1 MDKKDTNIVGTRIG
15 LYDVLYECDFKSND
29 GHRMFH
35 VKCSECGWESNV
47 QMHRIKMLSKK
58 CKHINLAGQYSTDKA
73 KIIWNNKRIFKI
85 YQGMIQRCYNPNN
98 KNFKDYGEKGIGICK
113 EWLNNP
119 KSFEDWAISHGYKD
133 DLTIDRINSNKNY
146 CPDNCQW
153 ITLEENSRRA
163 SANFIEV
170 DGKTLSGTQWAETLN
185 FGQNTINKLI
195 RKYPLNKVKELIRR
209 RIKDPDKIRSYPK
222 QSWMSVY
229 GID

>member
-47 QMHRIKMLSKK
+47 QMHQIKMLSKK

-98 KNFKDYGEKGIGICK
+98 KNFTDYGGKGIGIC
-113 EWLNNP
+113 EDWLNNP
-119 KSFEDWAISHGYKD
+119 KSFEDWAISHGYEN
-133 DLTIDRINSNKNY
+133 DLTIDRIDSNKNY

-163 SANFIEV
+163 NANFIEV
-170 DGKTLSGTQWAETLN
+170 DGKTLSGTQWAETLD
-185 FGQNTINKLI
+185 FGKNTINKLI

>member
-1 MDKKDTNIVGTRIG
+1 MDKKDINIVGTRIG
-15 LYDVLYECDFKSND
+15 LYDVLYECDSKSND

-98 KNFKDYGEKGIGICK
+98 KNFTDYGGKGIGIC
-113 EWLNNP
+113 EDWLNNP
-119 KSFEDWAISHGYKD
+119 KSFEDWAISHGYEN
-133 DLTIDRINSNKNY
+133 DLTIDRIDSNKNY

-163 SANFIEV
+163 NANFIEA
-170 DGKTLSGTQWAETLN
+170 DGKTLSGTQWAEMLG
-185 FGQNTINKLI
+185 FGKNTINKLI
-195 RKYPLNKVKELIRR
+195 RKYPLNKVEELIRR

-229 GID
+229 GIK

>member
-1 MDKKDTNIVGTRIG
+1 
-15 LYDVLYECDFKSND
+15 
-29 GHRMFH
+29 
-35 VKCSECGWESNV
+35 
-47 QMHRIKMLSKK
+47 MLSKK

-98 KNFKDYGEKGIGICK
+98 KNFKDYGGKRIGICK

-133 DLTIDRINSNKNY
+133 DLTIGRINSNKNY

-170 DGKTLSGTQWAETLN
+170 DGKTLSGTQWAETLD
-185 FGQNTINKLI
+185 FGKNTINKLI

>member
-1 MDKKDTNIVGTRIG
+1 MDKKDINIVGTRIG
-15 LYDVLYECDFKSND
+15 LYDVLYECDSKSND

-47 QMHRIKMLSKK
+47 QMQRIKMVSKK

-98 KNFKDYGEKGIGICK
+98 KNFTDYGGKGIGIC
-113 EWLNNP
+113 EDWLNNP
-119 KSFEDWAISHGYKD
+119 KSFEDWAISHGYEN
-133 DLTIDRINSNKNY
+133 DLTIDRIDSNKNY

-163 SANFIEV
+163 NANFIEA
-170 DGKTLSGTQWAETLN
+170 DGKTLSGTQWAEMLG
-185 FGQNTINKLI
+185 FGKNTINKLI
-195 RKYPLNKVKELIRR
+195 RKYPLNKVEELIRR

-229 GID
+229 GIK

>member
-29 GHRMFH
+29 GHRIFH

-98 KNFKDYGEKGIGICK
+98 KNFTDYGGKGIGIC
-113 EWLNNP
+113 EDWLNNP
-119 KSFEDWAISHGYKD
+119 KSFEDWAISHGYEN
-133 DLTIDRINSNKNY
+133 DLTIDRIDSNKNY

-163 SANFIEV
+163 NANFIEV
-170 DGKTLSGTQWAETLN
+170 DGKTLSGTQWAEMLG
-185 FGQNTINKLI
+185 FGKNTINKLI
-195 RKYPLNKVKELIRR
+195 RKYPLNKVEEPIRR

-229 GID
+229 GIK

>member
-98 KNFKDYGEKGIGICK
+98 KNFTDYGGKGIGIC
-113 EWLNNP
+113 EDWLNNP
-119 KSFEDWAISHGYKD
+119 KSFEDWAISHGYEN
-133 DLTIDRINSNKNY
+133 DLTIDRIDSNKNY

-163 SANFIEV
+163 NANFIEV
-170 DGKTLSGTQWAETLN
+170 DGKTLSGTQWAEMLG
-185 FGQNTINKLI
+185 FGKNTINKLI
-195 RKYPLNKVKELIRR
+195 KKYPLNKVEELIRR
-209 RIKDPDKIRSYPK
+209 RIKDPDKIRFYPK

-229 GID
+229 GIK

>member
-29 GHRMFH
+29 GHRIFH

-98 KNFKDYGEKGIGICK
+98 KNFTDYGGKGIGIC
-113 EWLNNP
+113 EDWLNNP
-119 KSFEDWAISHGYKD
+119 KSFEDWAISHGYEN
-133 DLTIDRINSNKNY
+133 DLTIDRIDSNKNY

-163 SANFIEV
+163 NANFIEV
-170 DGKTLSGTQWAETLN
+170 DGKTLSGTQWAEMLG
-185 FGQNTINKLI
+185 FGKNTINKLI
-195 RKYPLNKVKELIRR
+195 RKYPLNKVEELIRR

-229 GID
+229 GIK